1 MSLGIEEDEIKE
13 VYEEIKKTVRVI
25 KGGPD
30 ERGEKLF
37 KYSSI
42 FLMMPD
48 PTMISTSIGVSMVI
62 TGKLLM
68 RRRVKGLRDM
78 LQEDLEELEKAL
90 HDAISN
96 LF

>member
-1 MSLGIEEDEIKE
+1 MSLGIDEEEVKEI
-13 VYEEIKKTVRVI
+13 YEEIKKTARII

-30 ERGEKLF
+30 ERGEKLL

-48 PTMISTSIGVSMVI
+48 PTMISTSIGVSMII

-68 RRRVKGLRDM
+68 RRKVKGLKDL
-78 LQEDLEELEKAL
+78 LQEDLEELEKIL
-90 HDAISN
+90 HDTINN
-96 LF
+96 LS

>member
-13 VYEEIKKTVRVI
+13 VYEEIKKTARII

-30 ERGEKLF
+30 ERGEKLL

-48 PTMISTSIGVSMVI
+48 PTMISTSIGVSMVVA
-62 TGKLLM
+62 GKLLM
-68 RRRVKGLRDM
+68 KRRVKGLKDL
-78 LQEDLEELEKAL
+78 LQEDLEELEKIL
-90 HDAISN
+90 HDTINN
-96 LF
+96 LS

>member
-30 ERGEKLF
+30 EHGEKLL

-68 RRRVKGLRDM
+68 RRRVKGLREM

>member
-1 MSLGIEEDEIKE
+1 MSLGIDEEEVKEI
-13 VYEEIKKTVRVI
+13 YEEIKKTARII

-30 ERGEKLF
+30 ERGEKLL

-48 PTMISTSIGVSMVI
+48 PTMISTSIGVSMII

-68 RRRVKGLRDM
+68 RRKVKGLKDL
-78 LQEDLEELEKAL
+78 LQEDLEELEKIF
-90 HDAISN
+90 HDTINN
-96 LF
+96 LS

>member
-13 VYEEIKKTVRVI
+13 VYEEIKKTARII

-30 ERGEKLF
+30 ERGEKLL

-48 PTMISTSIGVSMVI
+48 PTMISTTIGVSMMI

-68 RRRVKGLRDM
+68 KRRVKGLKDL
-78 LQEDLEELEKAL
+78 LQEDLEELEKIL
-90 HDAISN
+90 RDAISD
-96 LF
+96 LS

>member
-1 MSLGIEEDEIKE
+1 MSLGIDEEEVKEI
-13 VYEEIKKTVRVI
+13 YEEIKKTARMI

-30 ERGEKLF
+30 ERGEKLL

-48 PTMISTSIGVSMVI
+48 PTMISTSIGVSMII

-68 RRRVKGLRDM
+68 RRRVKGLKDL
-78 LQEDLEELEKAL
+78 LQEDLEELEKIL
-90 HDAISN
+90 HDTINN
-96 LF
+96 LS

>member
-13 VYEEIKKTVRVI
+13 VYEEIKKTVRII

-30 ERGEKLF
+30 KRGEKLL

-48 PTMISTSIGVSMVI
+48 PTMISTTIGVSMMI

-68 RRRVKGLRDM
+68 KRRVKGLKDL
-78 LQEDLEELEKAL
+78 LQEDLEELEKIL
-90 HDAISN
+90 HDAISS
-96 LF
+96 LS

>member
-1 MSLGIEEDEIKE
+1 MSLGIEEDDIKE
-13 VYEEIKKTVRVI
+13 VYEEIKKTARII

-30 ERGEKLF
+30 ERGEKLL

-48 PTMISTSIGVSMVI
+48 PTMISTTIGVSMMI

-68 RRRVKGLRDM
+68 KRRVKGLKDL
-78 LQEDLEELEKAL
+78 LQEDLEELEKIL
-90 HDAISN
+90 RDAISD
-96 LF
+96 LS